1 MISQRSIEEVIET
14 ARIDDVVRDFVD
26 LKQRGANMIGL
37 CPFHKEKTPSFS
49 VSPTKNIFKCF
60 GCGKGGTPVQFI
72 MEAEQLSFPEAIRQ
86 LAKKYQITLEE
97 TNQKESSVEDRK
109 ETESL
114 HIVNQFALD
123 FYKHNL
129 WENQIGQ
136 SVALSYFKE
145 RGFLESTIKKFELG
159 FAFDQQDSLLIA
171 AQKEAY
177 KLDYLQKL
185 GLVTN
190 HQKDFFRNRV
200 IFPIHNLSGK
210 PIAFAGRILGSD
222 PKAPKYINSP
232 ETELY
237 QKSKTLYGLHLA
249 KKSIR
254 EKNQCIL
261 VEGYTDVMALHQVGI
276 ENAVASSGTS
286 LTEEQVQSIKRITTN
301 TTILYDGDPAG
312 IKAAMRGIDL
322 LILEGM
328 DVKIVMIPDNEDPDG
343 FIKKIGADAFEEFI
357 KNDAKDFIFY
367 KLSLHAKDAEND
379 PLKKSVAAKD
389 VIQTIAKVED
399 PIKRSIYL
407 KQTASALQLDELSL
421 IEACNKLLREEYRI
435 RSFQEKRKALDRD
448 QQILKDLNEG
458 DTLVS
463 HQQIISLTND
473 EFQEK
478 DICRV
483 LILWGKELYD
493 TVENISCAEYI
504 IENISDTI
512 PFFDNELIKNII
524 LDISEQLTL
533 GKIPDSNYFITH
545 SNKSIADLALEFTM
559 SKFEYSQNWVD
570 RYGIYLSTQKPPE
583 ENFRLDITNS
593 ILRFKLKKYNKA
605 ISEFEKKIKTHSLND
620 EDLELELK
628 SHQHIV
634 NERNYLASLLKTV
647 VI

>member
-60 GCGKGGTPVQFI
+60 GCGKGGTPVQFM

-261 VEGYTDVMALHQVGI
+261 VEGYTDVMALNQVGI

-605 ISEFEKKIKTHSLND
+605 ISEFEKKIKNHSLND

>member
-60 GCGKGGTPVQFI
+60 GCGKGGTPVQFM

-605 ISEFEKKIKTHSLND
+605 ISEFEKKIKNHSLND

>member
-60 GCGKGGTPVQFI
+60 GCGKGGTPVQFM

-129 WENQIGQ
+129 WENQIGK

-261 VEGYTDVMALHQVGI
+261 VEGYTD
-276 ENAVASSGTS
+276 
-286 LTEEQVQSIKRITTN
+286 
-301 TTILYDGDPAG
+301 
-312 IKAAMRGIDL
+312 
-322 LILEGM
+322 
-328 DVKIVMIPDNEDPDG
+328 
-343 FIKKIGADAFEEFI
+343 
-357 KNDAKDFIFY
+357 
-367 KLSLHAKDAEND
+367 
-379 PLKKSVAAKD
+379 
-389 VIQTIAKVED
+389 
-399 PIKRSIYL
+399 
-407 KQTASALQLDELSL
+407 
-421 IEACNKLLREEYRI
+421 
-435 RSFQEKRKALDRD
+435 
-448 QQILKDLNEG
+448 
-458 DTLVS
+458 
-463 HQQIISLTND
+463 
-473 EFQEK
+473 
-478 DICRV
+478 
-483 LILWGKELYD
+483 
-493 TVENISCAEYI
+493 
-504 IENISDTI
+504 
-512 PFFDNELIKNII
+512 
-524 LDISEQLTL
+524 
-533 GKIPDSNYFITH
+533 
-545 SNKSIADLALEFTM
+545 
-559 SKFEYSQNWVD
+559 
-570 RYGIYLSTQKPPE
+570 
-583 ENFRLDITNS
+583 
-593 ILRFKLKKYNKA
+593 
-605 ISEFEKKIKTHSLND
+605 
-620 EDLELELK
+620 
-628 SHQHIV
+628 
-634 NERNYLASLLKTV
+634 
-647 VI
+647 

>member
-60 GCGKGGTPVQFI
+60 GCGKGGTPVQFM

-357 KNDAKDFIFY
+357 KKDAKDFIFY

>member
-60 GCGKGGTPVQFI
+60 GCGKGGTPVQFM

>member
-60 GCGKGGTPVQFI
+60 GCGKGGTPVQFM

-605 ISEFEKKIKTHSLND
+605 ISEFEKKIKNHSLND
-620 EDLELELK
+620 EDLDLELK

>member
-60 GCGKGGTPVQFI
+60 GCGKGGTPVQFM

-301 TTILYDGDPAG
+301 TTILFDGDPAG

>member
-1 MISQRSIEEVIET
+1 
-14 ARIDDVVRDFVD
+14 
-26 LKQRGANMIGL
+26 
-37 CPFHKEKTPSFS
+37 
-49 VSPTKNIFKCF
+49 
-60 GCGKGGTPVQFI
+60 
-72 MEAEQLSFPEAIRQ
+72 
-86 LAKKYQITLEE
+86 
-97 TNQKESSVEDRK
+97 
-109 ETESL
+109 
-114 HIVNQFALD
+114 
-123 FYKHNL
+123 
-129 WENQIGQ
+129 
-136 SVALSYFKE
+136 
-145 RGFLESTIKKFELG
+145 
-159 FAFDQQDSLLIA
+159 
-171 AQKEAY
+171 
-177 KLDYLQKL
+177 
-185 GLVTN
+185 
-190 HQKDFFRNRV
+190 
-200 IFPIHNLSGK
+200 
-210 PIAFAGRILGSD
+210 
-222 PKAPKYINSP
+222 
-232 ETELY
+232 
-237 QKSKTLYGLHLA
+237 
-249 KKSIR
+249 
-254 EKNQCIL
+254 
-261 VEGYTDVMALHQVGI
+261 GYTDVMALHQVGI

-301 TTILYDGDPAG
+301 TTILFDGDPAG

-605 ISEFEKKIKTHSLND
+605 ISEFEKKIKNHSLND